1 MSSLNRLGSA
11 SRHNKTVAE
20 SASEMVQVVLPNDT
34 NPLGNVL
41 GGRVMHWIDLVGA
54 IVAYR
59 HCHGPIVTASV
70 DRLDFRHPIKLGEI
84 AVLKARLVYVGRT
97 SMEVLVDVFVD
108 DPPKGTRNQTSAARV
123 TYVAIDKRGRPVPVP
138 GLELVTDDERRLFDE
153 ALARRRSEGRA

>member
-1 MSSLNRLGSA
+1 MAAFSRQGSS
-11 SRHNKTVAE
+11 SRPEKNVAD
-20 SASEMVQVVLPNDT
+20 SASEMLQVVLPNDT

-59 HCHGPIVTASV
+59 HCHGPVVTASV

-108 DPPKGTRNQTSAARV
+108 DPPSGTRNQTSAARV
-123 TYVAIDKRGRPVPVP
+123 TYVAVDKRGRPVPVP
-138 GLELVTDDERRLFDE
+138 GLELVTDDERRLFGE
-153 ALARRRSEGRA
+153 TLARRRSEGRA

>member
-1 MSSLNRLGSA
+1 MRPDKA
-11 SRHNKTVAE
+11 VAD

-41 GGRVMHWIDLVGA
+41 GGRVMHWIDMVGA

-59 HCHGPIVTASV
+59 HCHGPVVTASV

-84 AVLKARLVYVGRT
+84 ALLKARLVYVGRT

-108 DPPKGTRNQTSAARV
+108 DPPSGTRNQTSAARV
-123 TYVAIDKRGRPVPVP
+123 TYVAIDKRGRPVPAP
-138 GLELVTDDERRLFDE
+138 GLLLITDDERRLFEE
-153 ALARRRSEGRA
+153 AHARRRAEGRA

>member
-1 MSSLNRLGSA
+1 VA
-11 SRHNKTVAE
+11 VSRAEKTVAE

-59 HCHGPIVTASV
+59 HCHGPVVTVSI

-84 AVLKARLVYVGRT
+84 ALLKARLVYVGRT

-108 DPPKGTRNQTSAARV
+108 DPPAGTRKQTSTARV
-123 TYVAIDKRGRPVPVP
+123 TYVAIDKKGRSVPVP
-138 GLELVTDDERRLFDE
+138 GLRVTSDPERRLFE
-153 ALARRRSEGRA
+153 ESLARRRAEGRA

>member
-1 MSSLNRLGSA
+1 MARSE
-11 SRHNKTVAE
+11 KTVAE

-59 HCHGPIVTASV
+59 HCHGPIVTVSI

-97 SMEVLVDVFVD
+97 SMEVMVEVFVD
-108 DPPKGTRNQTSAARV
+108 DPPNGTRKQTSTARV
-123 TYVAIDKRGRPVPVP
+123 TYVAIDRKGRTVPVP
-138 GLELVTDDERRLFDE
+138 GLRVTSDEERRLFE
-153 ALARRRSEGRA
+153 ESLARRRAEGRV

>member
-1 MSSLNRLGSA
+1 MTALGGLGSA
-11 SRHNKTVAE
+11 SRRTKTVAE

-59 HCHGPIVTASV
+59 HCHGPIVTASL

-84 AVLKARLVYVGRT
+84 ALLKARLVYVGRT

-138 GLELVTDDERRLFDE
+138 GLKLVTDDERRLFEE

>member
-1 MSSLNRLGSA
+1 MARPE
-11 SRHNKTVAE
+11 KTTAE

-59 HCHGPIVTASV
+59 HCHGPIVTASI

-84 AVLKARLVYVGRT
+84 AVLKARLIYVGRT

-108 DPPKGTRNQTSAARV
+108 DPPTGTRKQTSTARV
-123 TYVAIDKRGRPVPVP
+123 TYVAIDRKGRPVEVP
-138 GLELVTDDERRLFDE
+138 GLRLVSDDERRAFEE
-153 ALARRRSEGRA
+153 ALARRRAEGRA